1 MDASPLSRMLDDAV
15 AGVPVDDARIRAAL
29 PDASDAAAMRR
40 LLDER
45 ERLVRRDLQLG
56 AVMASTRDLLDVHE
70 VDAMLQRTVD
80 RAFELMGVDVAY
92 LSAYEER
99 EDQLY
104 VRATRGIASPRFL
117 GMVVPAGVGVASL
130 AVRTRTP
137 QWVEEYAQATLPHD
151 AIIDDVL
158 AEEGLRSLLGVPLV
172 AHDRVLGVL
181 FAATRS
187 AHRFTAD
194 EIALLSTFGGH
205 AAIVLQIASLFE
217 DVASASQ
224 LAEDRRRHT
233 EWAAELH
240 AELARAAVDGAEPD
254 ALAATLST
262 ALDRPVALLDAD
274 RRLVAGDAALADAVP
289 SLARALASAAREGA
303 AVVVDGAVELVAP
316 VLASRERPGALL
328 VGRGAVPL
336 DGVRRRTVE
345 RAALVL
351 AFLAVQRSAVADAE
365 DRVRGELAIDLL
377 EDASPA
383 ALRRAAARGLAID
396 APWVA
401 VAVPAAADARAR
413 GVGVAGRRA
422 AWLTAA
428 TPDGLVVLVPA
439 ATPADA
445 AAEVLGTLGADGIA
459 ALAVGAA
466 AGDLARAAQAART
479 ATASARLAA
488 GLGMRGAV
496 DAASLAPY
504 AGLFGDG
511 ATAAASI
518 DAVLA
523 PVLAWDAERG
533 TALVETMRALLDA
546 RGSVHAAATA
556 LQVHPSTVKQ
566 RAGRIR
572 ALLGDAWT
580 DPETRF
586 RVEVAVRLELARRA
600 LRAGGESGERPSAS
614 SERQDGSAR

>member
-45 ERLVRRDLQLG
+45 ERLVRRDVQLG

-70 VDAMLQRTVD
+70 VDAMLQRIVD

-217 DVASASQ
+217 DVAAASS

-240 AELARAAVDGAEPD
+240 AELARAAVDGAEPAAIVS
-254 ALAATLST
+254 ALAS
-262 ALDRPVALLDAD
+262 ALDRPVTLLDES

-289 SLARALASAAREGA
+289 ALGRALAAAARDGVA
-303 AVVVDGAVELVAP
+303 ASVDGAVELVAP

-328 VGRGAVPL
+328 VGRGSAPL

-365 DRVRGELAIDLL
+365 DRVRGELALDLL
-377 EDASPA
+377 DGASPA
-383 ALRRAAARGLAID
+383 ALRRAAARGFAID

-401 VAVPAAADARAR
+401 VAVPATADARAR
-413 GVGVAGRRA
+413 WVAIAGRRA
-422 AWLTAA
+422 AWLTAP
-428 TPDGLVVLVPA
+428 TPDGLVVLVPGSVA
-439 ATPADA
+439 ADA
-445 AAEVLGTLGADGIA
+445 AAEVLGTVGADAPARSDVADGDGPAPLA
-459 ALAVGAA
+459 AGAA
-466 AGDLARAAQAART
+466 AATLAGAADAASRAI
-479 ATASARLAA
+479 ASARLAA
-488 GLGMRGAV
+488 GLGVSGAV
-496 DAASLAPY
+496 DAAALAPY

-511 ATAAASI
+511 AAAAASI

-533 TALVETMRALLDA
+533 TALVETMQALLDA

-580 DPETRF
+580 APEARF
-586 RVEVAVRLELARRA
+586 RTEVAVRLELARR
-600 LRAGGESGERPSAS
+600 LLSR
-614 SERQDGSAR
+614 

>member
-1 MDASPLSRMLDDAV
+1 MDASPLSRMLDDAL
-15 AGVPVDDARIRAAL
+15 AGVPVDDERVRAAL

-45 ERLVRRDLQLG
+45 ERLVRRDVQLG

-70 VDAMLQRTVD
+70 VDAMLQRIVD

-187 AHRFTAD
+187 SHRFTAD

-217 DVASASQ
+217 DVAAASS

-233 EWAAELH
+233 EWAADLH
-240 AELARAAVDGAEPD
+240 AELARAAVDGAEPAAIVS
-254 ALAATLST
+254 ALAS
-262 ALDRPVALLDAD
+262 ALDRPVTLLDES

-289 SLARALASAAREGA
+289 ALGRALSAAARDGVA
-303 AVVVDGAVELVAP
+303 ASVDGAVELVAP
-316 VLASRERPGALL
+316 VLASREHPGALL

-351 AFLAVQRSAVADAE
+351 AFLAVQRSAVAEAE
-365 DRVRGELAIDLL
+365 DRVRGELALDLL
-377 EDASPA
+377 EGASPA
-383 ALRRAAARGLAID
+383 ALRRAAARGVAVD

-401 VAVPAAADARAR
+401 VAVPARAHARAR
-413 GVGVAGRRA
+413 WVALAGRRTTWLA
-422 AWLTAA
+422 AP
-428 TPDGLVVLVPA
+428 TPDGLVVLVPGVGA
-439 ATPADA
+439 ADA
-445 AAEVLGTLGADGIA
+445 AAEVLGTVGASIVGSVDAVGGA
-459 ALAVGAA
+459 AARPLAVGAA
-466 AGDLARAAQAART
+466 AASLRGAADAAAR

-488 GLGMRGAV
+488 GLGASGAV
-496 DAASLAPY
+496 DAAALAPY

-511 ATAAASI
+511 AAAAASI

-572 ALLGDAWT
+572 ALLGDGWT
-580 DPETRF
+580 DPEARF
-586 RVEVAVRLELARRA
+586 RTEVAVRLELARRT
-600 LRAGGESGERPSAS
+600 LGG
-614 SERQDGSAR
+614 

>member
-1 MDASPLSRMLDDAV
+1 MEASPLSRILDDAL
-15 AGVPVDDARIRAAL
+15 AGASVDDARIREAL
-29 PDASDAAAMRR
+29 PQPEEAAAMRR

-56 AVMASTRDLLDVHE
+56 AIMASTRDLLDVHE
-70 VDAMLQRTVD
+70 VDAMLQRIVD

-92 LSAYEER
+92 LSTYEPH

-137 QWVEEYAQATLPHD
+137 QWVLEYARTTLPHD

-181 FAATRS
+181 FAATRH
-187 AHRFTAD
+187 AHRFSAD

-205 AAIVLQIASLFE
+205 AAIVLQVASLFE

-233 EWAAELH
+233 EWAADLH
-240 AELARAAVDGAEPD
+240 AELARAAVDGADPA
-254 ALAATLST
+254 ALTATLSA
-262 ALDRPVALLDAD
+262 ALERPVALLDAD
-274 RRLVAGDAALADAVP
+274 GRLVAGDGMLADAVP
-289 SLARALASAAREGA
+289 SLSRALRASRREGV
-303 AVVVDGAVELVAP
+303 AVVVAGAVELVAP

-328 VGRGAVPL
+328 VGRATDQVAL

-351 AFLAVQRSAVADAE
+351 AFLAVQRDAVADAE
-365 DRVRGELAIDLL
+365 DRVRGELALDVL
-377 EDASPA
+377 DGAPPA
-383 ALRRAAARGLAID
+383 AVRRAAARGFAVD

-401 VAVPAAADARAR
+401 VAVPATAETRAR
-413 GVGVAGRRA
+413 WVAVSGRRA

-428 TPDGLVVLVPA
+428 TPDGLVVLVPHASPA
-439 ATPADA
+439 AA
-445 AAEVLGTLGADGIA
+445 AAEVLATLGAEG

-466 AGDLARAAQAART
+466 STALSGA
-479 ATASARLAA
+479 ATAATLATTTARLAA
-488 GLGMRGAV
+488 GLGLDGAV

-504 AGLFGDG
+504 AGLFGGDG
-511 ATAAASI
+511 AAASASI
-518 DAVLA
+518 AAVLA

-546 RGSVHAAATA
+546 RGSVQSAAAA
-556 LQVHPSTVKQ
+556 LRVHPSTVKQ
-566 RAGRIR
+566 RAARVGV
-572 ALLGDAWT
+572 LLGPAWT
-580 DPETRF
+580 DPEARF

-600 LRAGGESGERPSAS
+600 LRSPG
-614 SERQDGSAR
+614 

>member
-15 AGVPVDDARIRAAL
+15 AGAPVDDARIRAAL
-29 PDASDAAAMRR
+29 PDASDAGAMRR

-45 ERLVRRDLQLG
+45 ERLVRRDVQLG

-70 VDAMLQRTVD
+70 VDAMLQRIVD
-80 RAFELMGVDVAY
+80 RAFDLMGVDVAY
-92 LSAYEER
+92 LSTYEER

-181 FAATRS
+181 FAATRT

-205 AAIVLQIASLFE
+205 AAIVLQVARLFE
-217 DVASASQ
+217 DVAAASQ

-233 EWAAELH
+233 EWAADLH
-240 AELARAAVDGAEPD
+240 AELARAAVDGAEPG
-254 ALAATLST
+254 ALVATLST
-262 ALDRPVALLDAD
+262 ALDRPVALLDAE
-274 RRLVAGDAALADAVP
+274 RRLVAGDATLADAVP
-289 SLARALASAAREGA
+289 SLARALAAAARDGA
-303 AVVVDGAVELVAP
+303 AVVVEGAVELVAP

-328 VGRGAVPL
+328 VGRGSTPL

-365 DRVRGELAIDLL
+365 DRVRGELALDLL
-377 EDASPA
+377 DGAPSA
-383 ALRRAAARGLAID
+383 AVRRAAARGFDVDGA
-396 APWVA
+396 WVA
-401 VAVPAAADARAR
+401 VAVPAAAEARAR
-413 GVGVAGRRA
+413 WVAVTGRRA

-428 TPDGLVVLVPA
+428 TPEGVVVLVPHPAPAEA
-439 ATPADA
+439 AS
-445 AAEVLGTLGADGIA
+445 EVLGTLGVDA
-459 ALAVGAA
+459 ALAVGA
-466 AGDLARAAQAART
+466 RADGLAQAAT
-479 ATASARLAA
+479 AAALAASTARLAA
-488 GLGMRGAV
+488 GLGVAGPV

-504 AGLFGDG
+504 AGLFGGDG
-511 ATAAASI
+511 AAASASI
-518 DAVLA
+518 AAVLA
-523 PVLAWDAERG
+523 PVLAWDSERG
-533 TALVETMRALLDA
+533 TSLVETMRALLDA
-546 RGSVHAAATA
+546 RGSVQAAAAA

-566 RAGRIR
+566 RAARIGM
-572 ALLGDAWT
+572 LLGTAWT
-580 DPETRF
+580 DPESRF
-586 RVEVAVRLELARRA
+586 RVEVAVRLELARRM
-600 LRAGGESGERPSAS
+600 LRG
-614 SERQDGSAR
+614 